1 MTVARLQKI
10 MAAAGVASRRKCEEL
25 ITAGRVTIN
34 GAVVSQLGAK
44 ADTERDHI
52 RVDGQLLRGPE
63 QKLYLLINKPKGYVT
78 TVSDPQ
84 GRPTVMH
91 LVKGL
96 GKRLYPVGRL
106 DYASEGLLLLT
117 NDGELAQEL
126 TRAASHVPKTYL
138 VKVAGKPSAQAINR
152 LREGINLRPSHA
164 KETERK
170 TAPANIALAR
180 EGANPWYEVTL
191 TEGRNR
197 QIRRMF
203 EQIGHHVEKIKR
215 IGYGVLRLDV
225 PPGEYRRL
233 TPREIEQLFHSAKS
247 RQRKTSNF

>member
-1 MTVARLQKI
+1 MTLERLQKI
-10 MAAAGVASRRKCEEL
+10 MAAAGIASRRKCEEL
-25 ITAGRVTIN
+25 ITAGRVTVN
-34 GAVVSQLGAK
+34 GQVVSQLGTK
-44 ADTERDHI
+44 ADVNHDHI
-52 RVDGQLLRGPE
+52 RVDGQPLRGPE

-91 LVKGL
+91 LVQGL

-117 NDGELAQEL
+117 NDGGLAQEL

-138 VKVAGKPSAQAINR
+138 VKIAGKPSAQAVNR
-152 LREGINLRPSHA
+152 LREGIMLRPTRE
-164 KETERK
+164 KEPGRK
-170 TAPANIALAR
+170 TAPASIGLAR
-180 EGANPWYEVTL
+180 EGANPWYEITL

-215 IGYGVLRLDV
+215 IGYGPLRLDV
-225 PPGEYRRL
+225 PPGKYRRL
-233 TPREIEQLFHSAKS
+233 TPREIEQLFRSAEPPK
-247 RQRKTSNF
+247 RLGI